1 MPAMI
6 VIAAAIIGAIIGDR
20 RACAARGDR
29 KDRLQFAAI
38 HALIFG
44 LLGLFASILID
55 RWLRG

>member
-1 MPAMI
+1 MI
-6 VIAAAIIGAIIGDR
+6 VISAAILGAILGDR
-20 RACAARGDR
+20 RACAAGGNR